1 MSTDSSNST
10 TTRTTPALS
19 ARMKNPA
26 MVLPDA
32 MKGIQNIY
40 KAMYQGGVAPQILE
54 LVHLRA
60 SQINGCSACVF
71 GGVAGAKKHGETDE
85 RLHAV
90 AAWREA
96 PFFTDEE
103 RAALALTEAVTR
115 LADRSGK
122 AVSDELWNE
131 AADHFTEEQLSAII
145 LMIGL
150 TNLFNRINATIEEP
164 AGATW

>member
-1 MSTDSSNST
+1 MN
-10 TTRTTPALS
+10 

-40 KAMYQGGVAPQILE
+40 KAMYQGGVSPQLLE

-60 SQINGCSACVF
+60 SQINGCSACVHA
-71 GGVAGAKKHGETDE
+71 GVEGAKKHGETDQ
-85 RLHAV
+85 RLHALV
-90 AAWREA
+90 AWREA

-103 RAALALTEAVTR
+103 RAALALTEAATR
-115 LADRSGK
+115 IADRSGK
-122 AVSDELWNE
+122 AVPDEVWDE
-131 AADHFTEEQLSAII
+131 AADFFSEEQLSAFI

-150 TNLFNRINATIEEP
+150 TNFFNRINATIEEP
-164 AGATW
+164 AGASWT

>member
-1 MSTDSSNST
+1 MNAAI
-10 TTRTTPALS
+10 TPT

-26 MVLPDA
+26 LVLPDA

-40 KAMYQGGVAPQILE
+40 KAMYQGGVSPQTLE

-71 GGVAGAKKHGETDE
+71 AGVAGAKKHGESDE

-103 RAALALTEAVTR
+103 RAALALTEAATR
-115 LADRSGK
+115 IADRSGK
-122 AVSDELWNE
+122 AVPDEVWNE
-131 AADHFTEEQLSAII
+131 AADHFNEEQLSAII
-145 LMIGL
+145 LMISL
-150 TNLFNRINATIEEP
+150 TNFFNRINTTIEEP

>member
-1 MSTDSSNST
+1 MT
-10 TTRTTPALS
+10 TTRT

-32 MKGIQNIY
+32 MAGIRGIY
-40 KAMYQGGVAPQILE
+40 QAVYRGGVDPKVLE

-60 SQINGCSACVF
+60 SQINGCAACVF
-71 GGVAGAKKHGETDE
+71 AGVQGARKHGETDE

-96 PFFTDEE
+96 PFFTDAE
-103 RAALALTEAVTR
+103 RAALALTEAATR
-115 LADRSGK
+115 IADRSGR
-122 AVSDELWNE
+122 AVPDDVWST
-131 AADHFTEEQLSAII
+131 ATGHFDEEQLSAII

-150 TNLFNRINATIEEP
+150 TNLFNRVNTTIEEP
-164 AGATW
+164 AGTTW

>member
-1 MSTDSSNST
+1 MT
-10 TTRTTPALS
+10 THT

-40 KAMYQGGVAPQILE
+40 KAMYQGGVPHTLLE

-60 SQINGCSACVF
+60 SQINGCSACVVA
-71 GGVAGAKKHGETDE
+71 GVTGAKKAGETDE

-96 PFFTDEE
+96 PYFTDEE
-103 RAALALTEAVTR
+103 RAALALTEAATR
-115 LADRSGK
+115 IADRSGQ
-122 AVSDELWNE
+122 AVPDAVWDA

-145 LMIGL
+145 LMVGL
-150 TNLFNRINATIEEP
+150 TNFFNRINATIQEP
-164 AGATW
+164 AGATWN